1 MTVSDSIPQG
11 QAPTF
16 IDRDAALRHPIAPM
30 PFDVERGRLRFFA
43 RTIGLTDPI
52 YVDVE
57 AARRAGHRDLPVPPT
72 FLSNSLE
79 LELPDPLGWLA
90 ALGGDLSRTT
100 HAEQSFRYHALAYA
114 GDSLLLNRR
123 IVDVYTK
130 KCGALEF
137 VVKQTDVMRGDELLA
152 EIRFVIAL
160 RHPEVNP

>member
-1 MTVSDSIPQG
+1 MY
-11 QAPTF
+11 
-16 IDRDAALRHPIAPM
+16 IDRDQALSHRIAPM

-43 RTIGLTDPI
+43 RTIGLTDPV
-52 YVDVE
+52 YLDVE

-90 ALGGDLSRTT
+90 ELGGDLTKTT
-100 HAEQSFRYHALAYA
+100 HAEQSFAYHALAYA
-114 GDSLLLNRR
+114 GDSLVLERR

-130 KCGALEF
+130 KGGALEF
-137 VVKQTDVMRGDELLA
+137 VVKQTDVKRGDETLA

-160 RHPEVNP
+160 RHPEVTA